1 MVGGSQFRRQSTLY
15 INRLYI
21 YSVARDIVLN
31 IDPADLRIFGCVA
44 EARSFRAAASKLGI
58 ARSSVSKRI
67 SAFEQHIGVTLLH
80 RNTRNIS
87 LTDAGQILYRHWL
100 KIADDIDKAYLT
112 VRDLDART
120 TGTLRVSV
128 PSSLGAALLPPLM
141 RDFQRAWP
149 SLRLSLDFREQH
161 VDVIGKGFD
170 VVIRFAHRLPDSRLI
185 GKRLATTPGI
195 LVASP
200 GYLSQ
205 FDAPRRLCEL
215 RDHRCLAVGYRAD
228 SKIVWSFRNQEGL
241 EEIRLTPYFSANNDL
256 AVILAACL
264 DSGILYVPELLV
276 ASELRL
282 GRLQRIEL
290 DDVTGRAYG
299 VHALYP
305 QSRPPSKVKVFVDFI
320 SERLAGLADND
331 RWAPLSSREADCDEV
346 R

>member
-1 MVGGSQFRRQSTLY
+1 M
-15 INRLYI
+15 
-21 YSVARDIVLN
+21 N

-44 EARSFRAAASKLGI
+44 EARSFRAAASELGI

-67 SAFEQHIGVTLLH
+67 SAFEQHIGVALLN
-80 RNTRNIS
+80 RNTRTIS
-87 LTDAGQILYRHWL
+87 LTEAGQILYRHWL

-128 PSSLGAALLPPLM
+128 PSSLGAALLPSLM
-141 RDFQRAWP
+141 RDFQSTWP
-149 SLRLSLDFREQH
+149 NLRLSLDFREQH

-205 FDAPRRLCEL
+205 FGTPRRLCDL

-228 SKIVWSFRNQEGL
+228 SKIVWPFQNKQGQ

-282 GRLQRIEL
+282 GRLQLVEL
-290 DDVTGRAYG
+290 DDVTGKDYG

-305 QSRPPSKVKVFVDFI
+305 QSKPPSKVKVFVDFI
-320 SERLAGLADND
+320 SERLESLADND
-331 RWAPLSSREADCDEV
+331 RWAPLDSRKVDCTGA